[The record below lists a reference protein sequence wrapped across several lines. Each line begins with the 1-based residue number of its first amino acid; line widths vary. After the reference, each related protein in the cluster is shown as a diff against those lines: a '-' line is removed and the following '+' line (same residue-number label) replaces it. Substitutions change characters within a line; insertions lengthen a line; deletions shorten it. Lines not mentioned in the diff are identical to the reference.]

1 MSALVKLLYVYSGFS
16 LGIAIYFLYLTV
28 AGLRTPDL
36 SIGAVRI
43 NLFDVVVAA
52 FVTFS
57 LYVVYKLTQRRS

>member
-1 MSALVKLLYVYSGFS
+1 VLALVKLLYVYSGFS

-28 AGLRTPDL
+28 TGLRTPDL
-36 SIGAVRI
+36 LIGTTRI

-52 FVTFS
+52 FVMFS